1 MFWLAVLL
9 VAWLLFGFKMVAS
22 QGVSVLVDA
31 EIKKRK
37 EEGMLVFVLSKVR
50 QKLYIWYLVR
60 NPVQAALRS
69 NKKQKANIFLEYFLL
84 DMTLRPKGSRNLF

>member
-37 EEGMLVFVLSKVR
+37 EGGMLVFVLSKVR

-69 NKKQKANIFLEYFLL
+69 CSTQKAKLNYE
-84 DMTLRPKGSRNLF
+84 